1 MVCIVT
7 EAKEREHFR
16 ERLSTI
22 ATSLRAGTERK
33 EKKSLL
39 LNLTINQKI
48 QIKTRRYHCSTTRWL
63 RFSRLI
69 ISSVGKDRGR
79 VSLTLLVGM

>member
-1 MVCIVT
+1 MECIVT
-7 EAKEREHFR
+7 EAEEKEHFR

-22 ATSLRAGTERK
+22 AKRLRAGTEK
-33 EKKSLL
+33 KKKKSLL
-39 LNLTINQKI
+39 LNFTINQKI
-48 QIKTRRYHCSTTRWL
+48 QIKTRIYHCSTTRWL

-79 VSLTLLVGM
+79 VSLTLLVEM